1 MKKHQERNWFRK
13 HWVFVLTGLAIAAF
27 VGGALALRPRAALE
41 LQPAP
46 TEDAPIV
53 VQWAGEWDPFPQF
66 WGAYSSEA
74 GEDLQSLPEEY
85 KRFPVPRK
93 VGEHVYIGG
102 SLIWRGLDVAVQ
114 VPNQNLADLVVE
126 HWDGYRWKVVG
137 LDGTRKDWKTLDHGG
152 KITLGNPKY
161 WSAHTLTVAGEPLEA
176 YWIRLSVTADLSEDL
191 EGAASLT
198 HNAPTLLVDGWQL
211 RAHRYTACENRQRA
225 GWSGKMIS
233 VRVRNTEGNPV
244 PGIKVGFDTEPSR
257 GIAYDHMNVWA
268 FTDENGYVIWDSLG
282 IPTQYRVWINDV
294 LAVTNV
300 GTAFGNEYCGEGR
313 RNWRAI
319 NRPGI
324 YSWALELRQQ

>member
-1 MKKHQERNWFRK
+1 MKEQQKNWFQK
-13 HWVFVLTGLAIAAF
+13 HWWGLCVIGLAIVAV
-27 VGGALALRPRAALE
+27 VGLLALKPRAALE

-46 TEDAPIV
+46 AEDTSIV
-53 VQWAGEWDPFPQF
+53 VQWSGEWDPFPQF

-85 KRFPVPRK
+85 KRFPVPRWIT
-93 VGEHVYIGG
+93 ETVYIGG

-114 VPNQNLADLVVE
+114 VSNQNLADLVVE

-137 LDGTRKDWKTLDHGG
+137 LDGTRKDWKTLDHSG
-152 KITLGNPKY
+152 IVTLGNPKH
-161 WSAHTLTVAGEPLEA
+161 WSAHTLTRAGEAIKA

-191 EGAASLT
+191 EGAAST
-198 HNAPTLLVDGWQL
+198 MHDAPSLVADGVQL
-211 RAHRYTACENRQRA
+211 RAHRYTACENFQRA

-233 VRVRNTEGNPV
+233 VQVLNPEGNPV
-244 PGIKVGFDTEPSR
+244 PGVKVGFDTEPSR
-257 GIAYDHMNVWA
+257 GIAYDHPDVWA
-268 FTDENGYVIWDSLG
+268 FTDENGYVTWDSLG
-282 IPTQYRVWINDV
+282 IPARYRVWINDV

-300 GTAFGNEYCGEGR
+300 RTDFGNEYCGEGR

-319 NRPGI
+319 NKPGR